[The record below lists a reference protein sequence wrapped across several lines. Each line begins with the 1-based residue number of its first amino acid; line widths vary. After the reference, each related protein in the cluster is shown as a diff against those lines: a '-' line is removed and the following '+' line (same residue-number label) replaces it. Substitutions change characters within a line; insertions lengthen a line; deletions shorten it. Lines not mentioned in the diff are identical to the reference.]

1 MKINIWFL
9 NTNPA
14 DYPKVGWSSLTLFHP
29 GVFRLYPRKVI
40 KKYQCPGGI
49 GFSPVTYISSEKS
62 FSSTDRRS
70 RFYHFVV
77 TSNTFSE
84 LYTTQWC
91 EIISETALI
100 FLLSCVLM
108 RILKQF
114 WYYHEMNVSE
124 IYL

>member
-29 GVFRLYPRKVI
+29 GVFRLYPSQGN
-40 KKYQCPGGI
+40 KKYQCPRGI
-49 GFSPVTYISSEKS
+49 GFSPVVNLHLLREKS
-62 FSSTDRRS
+62 FSNTDRRS

-84 LYTTQWC
+84 PYTTQWS
-91 EIISETALI
+91 EI
-100 FLLSCVLM
+100 
-108 RILKQF
+108 
-114 WYYHEMNVSE
+114 VSE
-124 IYL
+124 AEAVLLIL